1 MWGATSRSGPYK
13 PPLEVLEGSCNTTS
27 GWESIDEDIFVDTPQ
42 NLTDTSV
49 HNLTET
55 SICLNNATCADVE
68 GGKHTC
74 TCQPGFFGGSCENT
88 WMQECQSPCNGTECE
103 RVKTTVDY
111 LLDMDIDPCDDFYAF
126 ACKASG
132 RGTSPPPEKEPLVS
146 FENLVKRPPA
156 GFQYIRNFY
165 KSCTMVGT
173 GWTTEEILFECLED
187 GQCDEQELSDW
198 GRIFPQF
205 LRYKLSLSFSTI
217 LYQFFFPDMRFPS

>member
-1 MWGATSRSGPYK
+1 MWGDTRRSSDPYK
-13 PPLEVLEGSCNTTS
+13 PPLKVLDGSCNTTS
-27 GWESIDEDIFVDTPQ
+27 GWESIEEDIFVETPQ

-49 HNLTET
+49 RNLTET
-55 SICLNNATCADVE
+55 SICFNNATCADVE

-74 TCQPGFFGGSCENT
+74 ECQPGFFGDSCENT
-88 WMQECQSPCNGTECE
+88 WMQECQTPCSGRQCE
-103 RVKTTVDY
+103 RVKTTVDF
-111 LLDMDIDPCDDFYAF
+111 LLDMDVDPCDDFYAF

-132 RGTSPPPEKEPLVS
+132 RGTNPPPEKEKLVS

-156 GFQYIRNFY
+156 GFEYIRNFY

-205 LRYKLSLSFSTI
+205 LR
-217 LYQFFFPDMRFPS
+217 